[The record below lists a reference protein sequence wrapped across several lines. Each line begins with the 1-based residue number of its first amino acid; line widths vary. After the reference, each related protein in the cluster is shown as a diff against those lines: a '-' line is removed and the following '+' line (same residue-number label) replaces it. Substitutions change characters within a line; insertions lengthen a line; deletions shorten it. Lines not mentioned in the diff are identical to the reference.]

1 MAKLDMRLLAER
13 LRTMREEHGLSQ
25 TTLAARAGLNLGN
38 VNELEQQRKT
48 SVRADTIVALAD
60 ALNVSADYLLGRTN
74 TPTLPKHARTSRR
87 RQNGQAIAEG
97 YERLVT
103 QEG

>member
-13 LRTMREEHGLSQ
+13 LQSMREARGLTQ
-25 TTLAARAGLNLGN
+25 TALAARAGLNLGN

-60 ALNVSADYLLGRTN
+60 VLNISADYLLGRTD
-74 TPTLPKHARTSRR
+74 TPARTRR
-87 RQNGQAIAEG
+87 PRPRKAAPVG
-97 YERLVT
+97 
-103 QEG
+103 

>member
-74 TPTLPKHARTSRR
+74 TPTLPKSRPR
-87 RQNGQAIAEG
+87 PRKTASVG
-97 YERLVT
+97 
-103 QEG
+103 

>member
-13 LRTMREEHGLSQ
+13 LQSMREARGLTQ
-25 TTLAARAGLNLGN
+25 TALAARAGLNLGN

-60 ALNVSADYLLGRTN
+60 VLNVSADYLLGRTD
-74 TPTLPKHARTSRR
+74 TPARTKRPRR
-87 RQNGQAIAEG
+87 RLLAGPVG
-97 YERLVT
+97 
-103 QEG
+103 

>member
-13 LRTMREEHGLSQ
+13 LRALREEHGLNQ

-60 ALNVSADYLLGRTN
+60 VLNVSADYLLGRTD
-74 TPTLPKHARTSRR
+74 TPARTQRPR
-87 RQNGQAIAEG
+87 PRKAAPVG
-97 YERLVT
+97 
-103 QEG
+103 

>member
-13 LRTMREEHGLSQ
+13 LRAMREAHGLNQ
-25 TTLAARAGLNLGN
+25 TALAARAGLNLGN

-60 ALNVSADYLLGRTN
+60 ALNVSADYLLGRTD
-74 TPTLPKHARTSRR
+74 TPTP
-87 RQNGQAIAEG
+87 RQRPRPHKTAAAS
-97 YERLVT
+97 
-103 QEG
+103 